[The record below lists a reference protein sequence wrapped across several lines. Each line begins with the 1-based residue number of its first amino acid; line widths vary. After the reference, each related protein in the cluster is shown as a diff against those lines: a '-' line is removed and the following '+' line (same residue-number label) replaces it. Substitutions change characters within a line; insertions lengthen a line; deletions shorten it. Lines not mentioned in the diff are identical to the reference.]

1 MDVAYGITPLVASK
15 LVVYTFGT
23 LIHLFLMVLILG
35 NRRLH
40 RLEWLLFALMAAL
53 FMWYSGNLL
62 ALNISLYYGEGPTVL
77 SGFSETISI
86 VGFVA
91 AVPLLVH
98 VQAEYSASF
107 FSIRPWLRLVV
118 ACFYLPVIFCPRI
131 VGRLLRQPGV
141 EPLVA
146 LGPPLGLLVLWSVAA
161 LLFSAIMNLYLH
173 ISHNAADTL
182 LTKFHGY
189 LAGLQGLLALG
200 WAIAYMPHLSPPVG
214 GLGGYFPTGLMF
226 AGILP
231 SGLVGYLIFRYNFLD
246 LRPQRN
252 VLYSVAAI
260 FGFLIYLNFMRRASG
275 WLEVH
280 NILPTAV
287 TEGVMIFTLVVLVE
301 PLKRLISRALHQ
313 QFVSEF
319 EKVQK
324 LAMEIED
331 HAKRTGDVDS
341 VRALVEERVPQE
353 LGLEAA
359 RLIHGAIPSHASGGG
374 APAYPRRV
382 AITRGGVAVAYLEV
396 ISTSGEVS
404 GDQVAALEI
413 LADRLA
419 AALELCRL
427 IADKINLERELA
439 AKEKMA
445 FLGEMAARIAHN
457 VKNPLSGMKTIVQ
470 LMEEDQALPATAR
483 RDCRMLVDEI
493 DRLNRNIS
501 QVLRYAKPARD
512 TDHPADLVSV
522 VTRVVAISRVE
533 AEQRGVTLE
542 MNDPGP
548 CLVDGGEEAANDVA
562 SNLLVNAL
570 EASGD
575 GSSISICIT
584 RSHDKPENVEL
595 SIEDQGR
602 GIPKDKLDKIFQPF
616 FTTRAGGTGLGLA
629 IVKRRLDEVGGSVE
643 CQSPV
648 NRANATSEH
657 PGTRFVVRF
666 RAAKSDRD
674 SRSGNGDPGITRN
687 LRAESQTPASDVPP
701 YGPTI

>member
-1 MDVAYGITPLVASK
+1 MDVAYELTPLVATK

-23 LIHLFLMVLILG
+23 LVHFFLMVLILG
-35 NRRLH
+35 NRRLR

-62 ALNISLYYGEGPTVL
+62 ALNISLPYGAGPAVQ
-77 SGFSETISI
+77 SGFSRTIAI
-86 VGFVA
+86 VGFIA

-98 VQAEYSASF
+98 VQTEYFAAF
-107 FSIRPWLRLVV
+107 VPIGLWQRLWV
-118 ACFYLPVIFCPRI
+118 ACFYLPVMLCPWI
-131 VGRLLRQPGV
+131 VGRLLSHLGV

-146 LGPPLGLLVLWSVAA
+146 LGPPVRLLVLWAVAA
-161 LLFSAIMNLYLH
+161 LLFAAGVNGYLNVH
-173 ISHNAADTL
+173 RRAVDPTL
-182 LTKFHGY
+182 AKFHGY
-189 LAGLQGLLALG
+189 LAGIQGLLALG
-200 WAIAYMPHLSPPVG
+200 WAIAFLPHVLPPVG
-214 GLGGYFPTGLMF
+214 GLGGYLPTGLML

-231 SGLVGYLIFRYNFLD
+231 SGLMGYSIFRYNFLD
-246 LRPQRN
+246 LRVQRN
-252 VLYSVAAI
+252 VVYSVAAI
-260 FGFLIYLNFMRRASG
+260 FGSLIYLNFMLRVSG
-275 WLEVH
+275 WLEAHGV
-280 NILPTAV
+280 LPAEV
-287 TEGVMIFTLVVLVE
+287 TEAVMIFILVVLVE

-324 LAMEIED
+324 LALEIEE

-341 VRALVEERVPQE
+341 LQALVEARVPHA
-353 LGLEAA
+353 LGLERA
-359 RLIHGAIPSHASGGG
+359 RLL
-374 APAYPRRV
+374 
-382 AITRGGVAVAYLEV
+382 RGGNRGDTSGEGVPPKAHCVPISRGGEAIAYLEV
-396 ISTSGEVS
+396 VPATGEVS
-404 GDQVAALEI
+404 GEQIAALEI

-439 AKEKMA
+439 AKERMA

-470 LMEEDQALPATAR
+470 LMEEDKALPENTR

-512 TDHPADLVSV
+512 TDRPVDLVSV
-522 VTRVVAISRVE
+522 VRRIAAVSRME
-533 AEQRGVTLE
+533 AEQRHVTLE
-542 MNDPGP
+542 VNDPGP
-548 CLVDGGEEAANDVA
+548 CLIEGGEEAASDIV

-570 EASGD
+570 EASGE
-575 GSSISICIT
+575 GGAIRMCFA
-584 RSHDKPENVEL
+584 RPQGQPESFEL
-595 SIEDQGR
+595 SVEDQGR
-602 GIPKDKLDKIFQPF
+602 GISKDKLDKIFQPF

-629 IVKRRLDEVGGSVE
+629 IVKRRLDEIGGSVD

-648 NRANATSEH
+648 EEGNATSAH

-666 RAAKSDRD
+666 RIAKAAVTEK
-674 SRSGNGDPGITRN
+674 
-687 LRAESQTPASDVPP
+687 PA
-701 YGPTI
+701 

>member
-1 MDVAYGITPLVASK
+1 VDVAYELTPPVAAK

-35 NRRLH
+35 NRRLR

-62 ALNISLYYGEGPTVL
+62 ALNIGLYYGAGPAVL
-77 SGFSETISI
+77 SGFSRTVSI
-86 VGFVA
+86 VGFIA

-98 VQAEYSASF
+98 VQAEYCAGF
-107 FSIRPWLRLVV
+107 VPIRLWQRLLVP
-118 ACFYLPVIFCPRI
+118 CFYLPVMFCPWI
-131 VGRLLRQPGV
+131 VGRLLRHLGW

-146 LGPPLGLLVLWSVAA
+146 LGPPVRWLVLWAVAA
-161 LLFSAIMNLYLH
+161 LIFAAGVNGYL
-173 ISHNAADTL
+173 NVYRRAADPTL
-182 LTKFHGY
+182 ARFHCY

-200 WAIAYMPHLSPPVG
+200 WAVAYLPRVLPPVG
-214 GLGGYFPTGLMF
+214 GLGGYFATGLMLV
-226 AGILP
+226 GILP
-231 SGLVGYLIFRYNFLD
+231 SGLMGYSIFRYDFLD
-246 LRPQRN
+246 LRVQRN
-252 VLYSVAAI
+252 VVYSAAAI
-260 FGFLIYLNFMRRASG
+260 FGSLIYLNFMRRLSRL
-275 WLEVH
+275 LEDHYFIPAV
-280 NILPTAV
+280 V
-287 TEGVMIFTLVVLVE
+287 TEAVMIFVLVVLVE

-324 LAMEIED
+324 LATEIEE

-341 VRALVEERVPQE
+341 LQALVEERVPRA
-353 LGLEAA
+353 LGLERV
-359 RLIHGAIPSHASGGG
+359 RLLRGPTPSDASDGRIPPKG
-374 APAYPRRV
+374 YRV
-382 AITRGGVAVAYLEV
+382 PISRGGETIAILEV
-396 ISTSGEVS
+396 VPAGGEVS
-404 GDQVAALEI
+404 GEQIAALEI

-439 AKEKMA
+439 AKERMA

-470 LMEEDQALPATAR
+470 LMEEDEALPESSR

-512 TDHPADLVSV
+512 TDRPADLVSV
-522 VTRVVAISRVE
+522 VRRVAAISRME
-533 AEQRGVTLE
+533 AERRHITLE
-542 MNDPGP
+542 TDDAGP
-548 CLVDGGEEAANDVA
+548 CLVEGGEEAASDVV

-570 EASGD
+570 EASD
-575 GSSISICIT
+575 EGSAIRI
-584 RSHDKPENVEL
+584 RFARPPAQPEYIEL
-595 SIEDQGR
+595 SVEDQGR

-629 IVKRRLDEVGGSVE
+629 IVKRRLDEIGGSVE
-643 CQSPV
+643 CQSP
-648 NRANATSEH
+648 AKEGIATSAH

-666 RAAKSDRD
+666 RIAKSAV
-674 SRSGNGDPGITRN
+674 
-687 LRAESQTPASDVPP
+687 AEKPVS
-701 YGPTI
+701 